1 MACAVVHLRR
11 ERDDEKRTAR
21 NNYCSS
27 MRDRG
32 EGGEEGRSFLVDGWA
47 KGAKE
52 QKRERE
58 REIFPRKGN
67 SRARNGRGKDQRGA
81 FPSKVVK
88 NARRWES
95 WEEGSLVG
103 L

>member
-52 QKRERE
+52 QKRERY
-58 REIFPRKGN
+58 IYF
-67 SRARNGRGKDQRGA
+67 RGKVI
-81 FPSKVVK
+81 VVAVHGMEEERIK
-88 NARRWES
+88 EARSRRKS
-95 WEEGSLVG
+95 
-103 L
+103 

>member
-32 EGGEEGRSFLVDGWA
+32 EGGEEFPRRWMGKRG

-52 QKRERE
+52 RERE
-58 REIFPRKGN
+58 RYF
-67 SRARNGRGKDQRGA
+67 RGKVI
-81 FPSKVVK
+81 VVHGMEEERIK
-88 NARRWES
+88 EARSRRKS
-95 WEEGSLVG
+95 
-103 L
+103 

>member
-32 EGGEEGRSFLVDGWA
+32 EGGEEFPRRWMGKRG

-52 QKRERE
+52 RERDIY
-58 REIFPRKGN
+58 IFPRKGN
-67 SRARNGRGKDQRGA
+67 SRGRARNGRGKDQRGA